1 MNLSD
6 FILCEKQQL
15 TKAHKERGTYQEKTI
30 HIELKQL

>member
-15 TKAHKERGTYQEKTI
+15 TKAHKERGARQEKQY
-30 HIELKQL
+30 IEN